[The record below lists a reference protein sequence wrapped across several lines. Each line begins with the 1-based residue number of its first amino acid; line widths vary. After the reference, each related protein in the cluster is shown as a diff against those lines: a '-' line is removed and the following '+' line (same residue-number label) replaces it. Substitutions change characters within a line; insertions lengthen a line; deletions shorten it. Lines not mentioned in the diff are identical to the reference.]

1 MAVIA
6 LVDCNNFY
14 ASCEQLMNP
23 KLIGK
28 PVCVTSNN
36 NGCVVARSKEAKE
49 LGVRM
54 GMPVFMAKKEFKDII
69 YIQGR
74 LGLYGEISQ
83 RIMATLRNYTPDV
96 EEYSIDEAFL
106 DLTGLRRLYRK
117 SYFEIAQDI
126 QKHISDDIGIPVS
139 IGIAP
144 TKVLAKL
151 ATERAKSSFGVY
163 QIGTKGTSELL
174 RLTNLSEI
182 WGVGKNTAALMGK
195 YGVRTASQFVAMD
208 NSIIQ
213 KLLGKKGLELKEE
226 LLGHCISPV
235 DNTFHLPKSI
245 QKTSSFVKCTND
257 AKEIK
262 NDLHYHTNRA
272 CSKLRR
278 LKMKANVVGLML
290 RTKDFRVIVEKFT
303 LPTPSNCEFE
313 IYKLIDNLLVQNYN
327 SALLYRSSGIY
338 LENLIEEKDEQLSF
352 FYQGDV
358 RQNKLSFLCDELQD
372 KYGSNSIKI
381 GCYSI

>member
-1 MAVIA
+1 MAIIA

-14 ASCEQLMNP
+14 ASCEHLMNP

-28 PVCVTSNN
+28 PICVTSGD

-49 LGVRM
+49 LGVQM
-54 GMPVFMAKKEFKDII
+54 GMPVFMAKKEFKGVI

-83 RIMATLRNYTPDV
+83 RIMATLRSYTPDV

-126 QKHISDDIGIPVS
+126 QKHISDEIGIPVS

-144 TKVLAKL
+144 SKVLAKL
-151 ATERAKSSFGVY
+151 ATERAKQGFGVY
-163 QIGTKGTSELL
+163 QIGTKGTTELL

-182 WGVGKNTAALMGK
+182 WGVGPNTAALMSK
-195 YGVRTASQFVAMD
+195 HGVRTASQFISMD
-208 NSIIQ
+208 NSVLQ
-213 KLLGKKGLELKEE
+213 RLLGKKGLELKEE

-235 DNTFHLPKSI
+235 DGAFHLPKLI
-245 QKTSSFVKCTND
+245 QKTSSFAKCTSD
-257 AKEIK
+257 ANFIK
-262 NDLHYHTNRA
+262 GELHYHVHRA
-272 CSKLRR
+272 CTKLRR

-290 RTKDFRVIVEKFT
+290 RTKDFRVVVEKSV
-303 LPTPSNCEFE
+303 LVSPSNCEFE
-313 IYKLIDNLLVQNYN
+313 MYKVIDELLKKNHN
-327 SALLYRSSGIY
+327 ATILYRSSGVY
-338 LENLIEEKDEQLSF
+338 LENLIAEQEEQLSI
-352 FYQGDV
+352 FYQGE
-358 RQNKLSFLCDELQD
+358 NKQQKIATICDLLKD
-372 KYGSNSIKI
+372 RYGHKAIQI
-381 GCYSI
+381 GAY

>member
-54 GMPVFMAKKEFKDII
+54 GMPVFMAKKEFKGVI

-83 RIMATLRNYTPDV
+83 RIMTTLRNYTPDV

-126 QKHISDDIGIPVS
+126 QKHISNDIGIPVS

-151 ATERAKSSFGVY
+151 ATERAKSGFGVY

-182 WGVGKNTAALMGK
+182 WGVGKNTAALMSK

-208 NSIIQ
+208 NSVLQ
-213 KLLGKKGLELKEE
+213 RLLGKKGLELKEE
-226 LLGHCISPV
+226 LLGHCISTV

-245 QKTSSFVKCTND
+245 QKTSSFAKCTSD

-290 RTKDFRVIVEKFT
+290 RTKDFRVIVEKLT
-303 LPTPSNCEFE
+303 LPAPSNCEFE
-313 IYKLIDNLLVQNYN
+313 IYKFIDDLLTKHYD
-327 SALLYRSSGIY
+327 SAIFYRSSGVY
-338 LENLIEEKDEQLSF
+338 LENLIAEQEEQLSL
-352 FYQGDV
+352 FYQGE
-358 RQNKLSFLCDELQD
+358 NKQQKIATICDLLKD
-372 KYGSNSIKI
+372 RYGHKAINI
-381 GCYSI
+381 GCY